1 LFTGLVSEVGRVA
14 GKQVA
19 SRLARLSI
27 QMKNKD
33 FLRLGDSV
41 AVNGACLTVTKL
53 TSDGF
58 VADVMP
64 KTWASTNL
72 KSLRVRD
79 PVNLEP
85 ALKLGDP
92 LGGHMVSGHVD
103 GVGQLVELRPEKNAV
118 LMKVSIGQEELL
130 RYMVTKGS
138 IALDGVS
145 LTIQEIAGDKVLVSL
160 IPHTFKSTRFCLLKT
175 GDFVN
180 VEVDMAIKQMVE
192 KQLQPPQRPGI
203 TLEFLKKHG
212 Y

>member
-1 LFTGLVSEVGRVA
+1 MFTGLVSEVGRVA

-19 SRLARLSI
+19 SSQARLRI
-27 QMKNKD
+27 QMKSKD
-33 FLRLGDSV
+33 SLRLGDSV
-41 AVNGACLTVTKL
+41 AVNGVCLTVVKL

-58 VADVMP
+58 LADVMP

-72 KSLRVRD
+72 MALQVRD
-79 PVNLEP
+79 SVNLEP

-103 GVGQLVELRPEKNAV
+103 GVGRLVEIRPEKNAV
-118 LMKVSIGQEELL
+118 LMKVSVGKELL

-145 LTIQEIAGDKVLVSL
+145 LTIQEITGDKVVVSL
-160 IPHTFKSTRFCLLKT
+160 IPHTFKSTRFYSLKT
-175 GDFVN
+175 GVLVN
-180 VEVDMAIKQMVE
+180 VEADMAAKQMAD
-192 KQLQPPQRPGI
+192 KQLQPSQRSGI